1 MSLRPPRP
9 LPGLPIGLPK
19 RTRVTRFHM
28 TRPLCMRALIV
39 SAAFSLIIVSPSSAS
54 DFRQAA
60 VDGAT
65 APAEAIPYFVADG
78 TGRTGY
84 RAGDRELATWALA
97 AWQRSAGPTLRFEQA
112 PEKQALLRVYWAD
125 PADGQYG
132 EMVPFMVGERR
143 GAALYIR
150 PDTAALGPDIARQTR
165 GDPLLRDSIVY
176 LTCLHE
182 LGHALGLR
190 HTDVFAEIM
199 YSFQFGGDLVEY
211 FMRYR
216 RQLRSRA
223 DIAAV
228 SGLAAS
234 DIEHLRALYSA
245 RQPLLRLPSP

>member
-1 MSLRPPRP
+1 M
-9 LPGLPIGLPK
+9 
-19 RTRVTRFHM
+19 TRVC
-28 TRPLCMRALIV
+28 LRALIV
-39 SAAFSLIIVSPSSAS
+39 SAAFSLILVSPSIAS
-54 DFRQAA
+54 NSRQSA

-65 APAEAIPYFVADG
+65 APAEGIPYFVADG

-97 AWQRSAGPTLRFEQA
+97 AWQRSAASTLRFEPA
-112 PEKQALLRVYWAD
+112 PENKALLRVYWAD

-132 EMVPFMVGERR
+132 EMVPFTIGEQR

-150 PDTAALGPDIARQTR
+150 PDTAALGPEIARHTR
-165 GDPLLRDSIVY
+165 VDSLLRDSIVY

-190 HTDVFAEIM
+190 HTDAFAEIM

-228 SGLAAS
+228 SGLARS

-245 RQPLLRLPSP
+245 RQGGGPGR

>member
-1 MSLRPPRP
+1 
-9 LPGLPIGLPK
+9 
-19 RTRVTRFHM
+19 M
-28 TRPLCMRALIV
+28 TRSLCMRALIV
-39 SAAFSLIIVSPSSAS
+39 SAAFSLIIVPPSSAS
-54 DFRQAA
+54 DSRQA

-65 APAEAIPYFVADG
+65 PPAEAIPYFVADG

-84 RAGDRELATWALA
+84 RAGDRELAAWALA

-132 EMVPFMVGERR
+132 EMVPFMIGERR

-223 DIAAV
+223 DIASV

>member
-1 MSLRPPRP
+1 VSRLFC
-9 LPGLPIGLPK
+9 L
-19 RTRVTRFHM
+19 
-28 TRPLCMRALIV
+28 RALTI
-39 SAAFSLIIVSPSSAS
+39 SAAVSLVLVSPSSATNPWQS
-54 DFRQAA
+54 AA
-60 VDGAT
+60 DGT
-65 APAEAIPYFVADG
+65 AVTEAIPYFVADG
-78 TGRTGY
+78 SGRAGY
-84 RAGDRELATWALA
+84 RTGDRELAKWALA
-97 AWQRSAGPTLRFEQA
+97 AWQRSVGPALRFEPA
-112 PEKQALLRVYWAD
+112 PENKALLRVYWAD

-132 EMVPFMVGERR
+132 EMVPFTIGERR

-165 GDPLLRDSIVY
+165 VDPLLRDSIVY

-190 HTDVFAEIM
+190 HTNAFAEIM

-228 SGLAAS
+228 SGLAES
-234 DIEHLRALYSA
+234 DIEHLRALYAA
-245 RQPLLRLPSP
+245 RQGPEPRS

>member
-1 MSLRPPRP
+1 
-9 LPGLPIGLPK
+9 
-19 RTRVTRFHM
+19 M

-39 SAAFSLIIVSPSSAS
+39 SAAFSLILVSPSSAS

-97 AWQRSAGPTLRFEQA
+97 AWQRSAAPTLRFEPA
-112 PEKQALLRVYWAD
+112 PENKALLRVYWAD

-132 EMVPFMVGERR
+132 EMVPFTIGEQR

-150 PDTAALGPDIARQTR
+150 PDTAALGPEIARHTR
-165 GDPLLRDSIVY
+165 VDPLLRDSIVY

-190 HTDVFAEIM
+190 HTDAFAEIM

-228 SGLAAS
+228 SGLARS

-245 RQPLLRLPSP
+245 RQGGGPGR